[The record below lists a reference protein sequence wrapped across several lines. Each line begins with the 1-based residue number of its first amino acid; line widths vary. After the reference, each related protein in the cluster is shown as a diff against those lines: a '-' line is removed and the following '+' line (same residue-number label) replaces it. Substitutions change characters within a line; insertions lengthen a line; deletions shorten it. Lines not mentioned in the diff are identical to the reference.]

1 MGGGGTT
8 STIGHYQGERLEDQ
22 ARGSSVEIS
31 ENAANDAV
39 NDDKSQRERSCN
51 VGHNLF
57 ILATT
62 TKTNDGNINNRFI
75 STVGF
80 SFSLSLSDAQ
90 QNRSKNTYCQTV
102 SVDGIGGHCEGD
114 AEEQEQVVK
123 DTDPQ
128 D

>member
-1 MGGGGTT
+1 MGGTT

-22 ARGSSVEIS
+22 ARGSSVEFS
-31 ENAANDAV
+31 ENAANGAV

-62 TKTNDGNINNRFI
+62 TKTNNGDINNWFI
-75 STVGF
+75 STVVF
-80 SFSLSLSDAQ
+80 SFSLSDAQ

-114 AEEQEQVVK
+114 AEKQEQVVK
-123 DTDPQ
+123 DTDP
-128 D
+128 